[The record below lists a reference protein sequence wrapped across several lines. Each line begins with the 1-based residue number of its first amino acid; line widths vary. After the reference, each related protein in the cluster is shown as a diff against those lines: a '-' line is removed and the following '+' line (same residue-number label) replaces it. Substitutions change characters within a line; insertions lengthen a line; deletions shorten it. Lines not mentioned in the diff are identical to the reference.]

1 MSYSDFTLEQVV
13 AEFDLNFT
21 ERVRIWNATQVT
33 EPSPWLKDTLEFNLP
48 LAIAI
53 GSEKARS
60 ELLIAPVILEVKR
73 RNCDV
78 SIFSG
83 REFNVDASRG
93 LNGFVDFLISKAP
106 QQTFIGLPVVVL
118 VEAKKGDLSV
128 GYGQCAAEMVA
139 AQIKND
145 QADVETDVLGVVTNG
160 TVWQFLRLMGRSLVL
175 DLAEYSLDDISLILG
190 ILEIFTPA

>member
-21 ERVRIWNATQVT
+21 ERVRIWNATQPT
-33 EPSPWLKDTLEFNLP
+33 EPSPWLRETLEFNLP

-60 ELLIAPVILEVKR
+60 ELLIAPIILEVKR
-73 RNCDV
+73 RNQDI

-93 LNGFVDFLISKAP
+93 LDGFVDFLISKAP

-145 QADVETDVLGVVTNG
+145 QADVETDVLGIVTNG
-160 TVWQFLRLMGRSLVL
+160 TVWQFMRLMGRSLAL

-190 ILEIFTPA
+190 ILRMFSS